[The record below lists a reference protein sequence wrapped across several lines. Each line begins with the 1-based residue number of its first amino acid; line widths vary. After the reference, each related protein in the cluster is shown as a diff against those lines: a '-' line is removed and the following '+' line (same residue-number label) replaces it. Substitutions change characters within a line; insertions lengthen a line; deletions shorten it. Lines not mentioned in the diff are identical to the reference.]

1 MDCFKLDELELP
13 RYSDKYRPSVE
24 AQPTLKRKDL
34 NEAFFPPAIFDM
46 YFNPKKKRKG
56 VHFSLLVL
64 PDLGSLVV
72 LAEPK
77 STGKKPRMNLDE
89 LGGEEEDVCTRELF
103 YSVEKRMLILSIGK
117 IGRRVRPRL
126 SSCRVGL

>member
-1 MDCFKLDELELP
+1 MGCFKLNELELP

-77 STGKKPRMNLDE
+77 FTGKKPRMNLDE

-117 IGRRVRPRL
+117 IGRRIRRRL
-126 SSCRVGL
+126 SSCRV